1 MTRKPVA
8 SEEDIRARIF
18 SEHAMLRRGMATLSR
33 EAAGAQKGIAGA
45 IGRLHDAVRDV
56 RDAFE
61 RHLGYE
67 ERAFV
72 PLLREADAWGPV
84 RVTHLLDDHRQQRIV
99 LVALVEDVTEG
110 AKPIDELAEEIA
122 WLIRSLQNDMDQEES
137 KLLDSYALGTCSI
150 VLDQTDG

>member
-45 IGRLHDAVRDV
+45 IGRLYDAVRDV

-61 RHLGYE
+61 RHLDYE

-84 RVTHLLDDHRQQRIV
+84 RVTHLLDDHRQQRIA